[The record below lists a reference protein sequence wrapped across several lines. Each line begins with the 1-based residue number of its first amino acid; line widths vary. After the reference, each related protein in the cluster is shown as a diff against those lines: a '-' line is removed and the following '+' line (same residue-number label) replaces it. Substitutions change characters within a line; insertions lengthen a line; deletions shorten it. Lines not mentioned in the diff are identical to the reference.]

1 MSTILA
7 AFTYQHQNMEN
18 YFFFIDFHNLIS
30 MPSIPFPLYLKY
42 PIQFKDIKSYQV
54 GSKSTLTLSNC
65 NICKICQKFA
75 VSAIFQVCWKAA
87 GCRMRNGVCAH
98 KSDNAPKVTFEIS
111 WSLRSIN
118 WSLWSFWSSMDISH
132 QSDIVLKVS
141 SWSSLAIN
149 RPRSFLYILS

>member
-1 MSTILA
+1 MFHSHFIWNIRFNSKILNHIRLGPNQRWH
-7 AFTYQHQNMEN
+7 YQIVI
-18 YFFFIDFHNLIS
+18 FAKFV
-30 MPSIPFPLYLKY
+30 K
-42 PIQFKDIKSYQV
+42 
-54 GSKSTLTLSNC
+54 
-65 NICKICQKFA
+65 KFA
-75 VSAIFQVCWKAA
+75 VSAISQVCWKAA

-111 WSLRSIN
+111 SWSLRSIN
-118 WSLWSFWSSMDISH
+118 WSLWSLWSSMDISH